1 MPFKYPIFF
10 LSLSLLIPAS
20 FIACESEPPP
30 KTQISIDLTSE
41 SSEQQIPHPEPLP
54 EKYLKAT
61 ISSYVEQTVTARP
74 IPEPIEIIKT
84 VIVEK
89 IIEKIIEKT
98 VVIEKFVE
106 VPVSV
111 VITATPTITP
121 TPENTPTA
129 TPTQYPTPLPT
140 PTYTPI
146 PTSTPLP
153 TSTPTPEF
161 TINPG
166 TTPKSTAGGT
176 LALVNSRVVRPDNV
190 SDFSG
195 FSAEVRW
202 VDGGNWE
209 SLPIVA
215 ADGKINAN
223 HVYSTIGV
231 HQITIKVTV
240 GNTSKLIQ
248 FNALIN

>member
-89 IIEKIIEKT
+89 IIEKT

-111 VITATPTITP
+111 IITATPTITP

-153 TSTPTPEF
+153 TSTPTPE
-161 TINPG
+161 TG
-166 TTPKSTAGGT
+166 LHLG
-176 LALVNSRVVRPDNV
+176 
-190 SDFSG
+190 
-195 FSAEVRW
+195 
-202 VDGGNWE
+202 
-209 SLPIVA
+209 
-215 ADGKINAN
+215 
-223 HVYSTIGV
+223 Y
-231 HQITIKVTV
+231 
-240 GNTSKLIQ
+240 
-248 FNALIN
+248 